1 MSRVRVYIASS
12 LDGFIAGPDDDLS
25 WLGGDPPNE
34 AQLAAR
40 SPEALS
46 YERFIADVGVL
57 LMGRRTYD
65 VVEKFDQWF
74 YGDLPVLVATHRPLT
89 PRVPTVRAI
98 SGDLDSLLAQ
108 AHEVAGT
115 KDVYIDGGELIRQAT
130 LARRVDEFVITWI
143 PVLLGRGL
151 PLFAGL
157 AERRDLEILSSTPFG
172 GGALQIK
179 ARPKR

>member
-25 WLGGDPPNE
+25 WLSGTPTDAAE
-34 AQLAAR
+34 LAAR

-46 YERFIADVGVL
+46 FERFIADVGVL

-65 VVEKFDQWF
+65 VVERFDQWF
-74 YGDLPVLVATHRPLT
+74 YGDLPVLVATHRPLS
-89 PRVPTVRAI
+89 PRVPTVRAV
-98 SGDLDSLLAQ
+98 SGDLDALLAQ
-108 AHEVAGT
+108 AGEVAGA
-115 KDVYIDGGELIRQAT
+115 KDIYIDGGALIREAT
-130 LARRVDEFVITWI
+130 LAGRVDEFVITWI
-143 PVLLGRGL
+143 PVLLGRGI

-157 AERRDLEILSSTPFG
+157 AERREVEILSSTPFG

-179 ARPKR
+179 ASPRR